1 MKSAA
6 QFQLPRTGLSV
17 AVRLTCAAALGVMA
31 MTASPALA
39 GPASVEP
46 EESNVNTLP
55 APKPGW
61 VYLSR
66 GFVLP
71 GTAIYD
77 TGTGKY
83 LAQIETPIL
92 GDLAIDP
99 EGKHYY
105 VAETAWTRRLHGTR
119 QDFVSVYDAATLKLE
134 GDIDVP
140 GRMLVGGR
148 EHNFVLSAD
157 GKTGY
162 VYNFSP
168 VSSVNVID
176 LAKRKFVKSFE
187 LPGCA
192 DLIPNTGVGLAALC
206 SDGSIAAIKLTGD
219 KVDIT
224 RSDPFFSA
232 TADPIFDNVQ
242 YDKARNAVV
251 MISYTGLIYTAT
263 LGPKPAV
270 AAPFSIQEAAGL
282 RKGETTPL
290 DLNWYPGGRDQ
301 PIALHR
307 ASGHLFVLMHKGE
320 FWSQK
325 TGAEEIWDVDL
336 AAHKVVKRM
345 VAKGHPS
352 VINVTQE
359 SAPKLTLVSEGDG
372 DGEGAG
378 LAGTFTVIDAASG
391 EVKYTV
397 NDAGSG
403 LIQTMP

>member
-6 QFQLPRTGLSV
+6 QFQFPGSGLS
-17 AVRLTCAAALGVMA
+17 AAGRLACATALGA
-31 MTASPALA
+31 LALTATPALA

-46 EESNVNTLP
+46 EESGTTTLA
-55 APKPGW
+55 APKPSW
-61 VYLSR
+61 AYLSR

-77 TGTGKY
+77 TSTGKY
-83 LAQIETPIL
+83 LAQIEVPIL

-119 QDFVSVYDAATLKLE
+119 QDYVSVYDAATLKLE
-134 GDIDVP
+134 GDIDMP

-168 VSSVNVID
+168 VSSVNILD

-206 SDGSIAAIKLTGD
+206 SDGSIAAINLTGG

-224 RSDPFFSA
+224 RSEPFFSA

-242 YDKARNAVV
+242 YDKAKNEVV
-251 MISYTGLIYTAT
+251 MITYTGLIYTAK
-263 LGPKPAV
+263 LGAKPTAST
-270 AAPFSIQEAAGL
+270 PFSIQEAAGL
-282 RKGETTPL
+282 RKGETKPL

-307 ASGHLFVLMHKGE
+307 ASGHLYVLMHKGE

-325 TGAEEIWDVDL
+325 NGGEEIWDVDL

-345 VAKGHPS
+345 VIKGHPS

-359 SAPKLTLVSEGDG
+359 SAPKLTLVAEGDG

-378 LAGTFTVIDAASG
+378 LAGTFTVIDAATG
-391 EVKYTV
+391 EIKHTV
-397 NDAGSG
+397 SDAGSG
-403 LIQTMP
+403 LIQTLP

>member
-6 QFQLPRTGLSV
+6 HFPSFGTRLST
-17 AVRLTCAAALGVMA
+17 AVRLACTTVLGAAALAATPA
-31 MTASPALA
+31 MA
-39 GPASVEP
+39 GPHSVEP
-46 EESNVNTLP
+46 EESSTNTLA
-55 APKPGW
+55 APKPSW
-61 VYLSR
+61 IFLQR

-77 TGTGKY
+77 TSDGKY

-119 QDFVSVYDAATLKLE
+119 QDFISVYDAHTLTLE
-134 GDIDVP
+134 GDIDIP

-148 EHNFVLSAD
+148 EHNFVLSDD

-162 VYNFSP
+162 AYDFSP
-168 VSSVNVID
+168 ISSVNVVD
-176 LAKRKFVKSFE
+176 LVKRKFVRNFE

-192 DLIPNTGVGLAALC
+192 DLIVNPGVGLAALC
-206 SDGSIAAIKLTGD
+206 SDGTMASINLAGG

-224 RSDPFFSA
+224 RTDPFFSP
-232 TADPIFDNVQ
+232 TGDPIFDNVQ
-242 YDKARNAVV
+242 YDKAKGEVV
-251 MISYTGLIYTAT
+251 MMSYTGLIYVAK
-263 LGPKPAV
+263 LGPKPV
-270 AAPFSIQEAAGL
+270 ISAPFSIQEAAGL
-282 RKGETTPL
+282 RKGETKPL

-307 ASGHLFVLMHKGE
+307 ASGHLYVLMHTGE

-336 AAHKVVKRM
+336 ASHKVVKRM
-345 VAKGHPS
+345 KVEGRPGVIS
-352 VINVTQE
+352 VTPE
-359 SAPKLTLVSEGDG
+359 ASPKLVVLGEGEG
-372 DGEGAG
+372 AGEGAG
-378 LAGTFTVIDAASG
+378 LIGTATVIDPATG
-391 EVKYTV
+391 EVKFTI
-397 NDAGSG
+397 NNAGSG
-403 LIQTMP
+403 LAQILP

>member
-1 MKSAA
+1 MKSA
-6 QFQLPRTGLSV
+6 
-17 AVRLTCAAALGVMA
+17 VRKPFSQTRLAALAAFGA
-31 MTASPALA
+31 ATLLAGPALA

-46 EESNVNTLP
+46 EESGVTTLP
-55 APKPGW
+55 APKPSW
-61 VYLSR
+61 IYVSR

-77 TGTGKY
+77 TATGKY

-105 VAETAWTRRLHGTR
+105 VTESVWTRRLHGTR
-119 QDFVSVYDAATLKLE
+119 QDFISVYDAATLKLE
-134 GDIDVP
+134 GDIDLP

-148 EHNFVLSAD
+148 EHNFVLSDD

-168 VSSVNVID
+168 VSSVNVFD
-176 LAKRKFVKSFE
+176 LAKRKLARTFE

-206 SDGSIAAIKLTGD
+206 SDGSLATIDLTGG
-219 KVDIT
+219 KTEIT
-224 RSDPFFSA
+224 RSDPFFNA

-242 YDKARNAVV
+242 YDKAKNAVT
-251 MISYTGLIYTAT
+251 MISYTGLIYTAK
-263 LGPKPAV
+263 LGPKPV
-270 AAPFSIQEAAGL
+270 VSAPFSIQEAAGL
-282 RKGETTPL
+282 RKGDTAPL
-290 DLNWYPGGRDQ
+290 EVNWFPGGRDQ

-325 TGAEEIWDVDL
+325 LGAEEIWDVDL
-336 AAHKVVKRM
+336 ATKKVVRRM
-345 VAKGHPS
+345 PVEGAPS
-352 VINVTQE
+352 VINVTQD
-359 SAPKLTLVSEGDG
+359 SAPKLALVAEGGGADG
-372 DGEGAG
+372 AGFAGQLTIIDAKTGEITTTVRDAGAG
-378 LAGTFTVIDAASG
+378 L
-391 EVKYTV
+391 
-397 NDAGSG
+397 
-403 LIQTMP
+403 IQVMQ